1 MSGQFGV
8 DPDALRKAVKKLE
21 DARDKA
27 RQMTRDATF
36 IEPGELTAKD
46 RYTEQARQLF
56 QKRMNGGEGSLVSS
70 ATAIADK
77 LQEKIDAYNETL
89 AEYGRAE
96 DNATADAQQVER
108 QS

>member
-27 RQMTRDATF
+27 DQLARQSNQIT
-36 IEPGELTAKD
+36 PGELTAKD
-46 RYTEQARQLF
+46 RYTEQARKLF
-56 QKRMNGGEGSLVSS
+56 TDRVSGPDGSLRS
-70 ATAIADK
+70 AANDMVKK
-77 LQEKIDAYNETL
+77 LQEKIDAYNQTL